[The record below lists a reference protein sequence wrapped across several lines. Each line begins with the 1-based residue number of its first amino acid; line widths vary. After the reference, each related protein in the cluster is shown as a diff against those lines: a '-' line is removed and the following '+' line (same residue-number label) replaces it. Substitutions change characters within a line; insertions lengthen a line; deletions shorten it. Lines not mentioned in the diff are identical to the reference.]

1 MPIIKPHAPSSLIMN
16 YSTFHNQKPN
26 QHKSH
31 KHTTKRLTEDQVR
44 LLESC
49 FDSSKKLEP
58 ERKHQLSRQLGIPP
72 RQIAIWYQ
80 NKRAR
85 WKNQSLEHDYTMLQL
100 QLEAAMIETRHLQKE
115 VEHLRAELNKVQA
128 EQAQYNRYYNND
140 HQPLMDSSFSRCGDD
155 VGSSSRSL
163 EDDTDNFYGFGK
175 HELGVSEMYTT
186 ARMMGTDLEV
196 FGLKNNLFY

>member
-1 MPIIKPHAPSSLIMN
+1 MN
-16 YSTFHNQKPN
+16 HSTFHNQKP
-26 QHKSH
+26 H

-49 FDSSKKLEP
+49 FDASKKLEP
-58 ERKHQLSRQLGIPP
+58 ERKLELSRHLGIPP

-100 QLEAAMIETRHLQKE
+100 QLEATLLETKHLQKE
-115 VEHLRAELNKVQA
+115 VEHLRGELNKVQV
-128 EQAQYNRYYNND
+128 EQARHNRFYSNMNN
-140 HQPLMDSSFSRCGDD
+140 QPLMESSFSRCGDD

-163 EDDTDNFYGFGK
+163 EDDTGNFYGFG
-175 HELGVSEMYTT
+175 EQVFEVSDMYNGT
-186 ARMMGTDLEV
+186 RSMMGTDIGL
-196 FGLKNNLFY
+196 FGLKNNLL